1 MDIKKFAVI
10 PLIIGVLALLIQ
22 VVDQLLMGLVPPA
35 GNSGFGWIAFQSWA
49 LYFLAGCDI
58 KGGIKVFLG
67 YILGIVGSI
76 LIIEFGSA
84 IVSALGFMAFPV
96 AVGTVAFF
104 IIFLERT
111 TWLSLVPGIFIASGA
126 FFAFMNYVPD
136 ATYCAA
142 FTTEMIYATIG
153 LIFGVVTV
161 TLRVAY
167 EKSVNKEE

>member
-1 MDIKKFAVI
+1 MELKKFAVI

-67 YILGIVGSI
+67 YIIGIVGSI
-76 LIIEFGSA
+76 LIIMFGSA
-84 IVSALGFMAFPV
+84 IPQFGFFAFPV
-96 AVGTVAFF
+96 AVGSVAFC

-126 FFAFMNYVPD
+126 FFAFMNYVPG
-136 ATYCAA
+136 ATFTNA
-142 FTTEMIYATIG
+142 FITEMIYATIG
-153 LIFGVVTV
+153 IIFGIVTV
-161 TLRVAY
+161 TIRGAY
-167 EKSVNKEE
+167 ESKVNKE